1 MANIGTVSFPGVRGY
16 TSWSMTLSHGITP
29 SVCMIDCVPQGANPQ
44 TVGNLQFQYDR
55 TRINFVNCLVD
66 SARMRRDPG
75 GFIVGLVILD
85 RRWLWRFGQ
94 ISGYY
99 NKRKPDGKS
108 IDVATEKTPQALAR
122 LLFEAMGEQRYD
134 VSGMPNNLRP
144 ECDWDYANP
153 AQELAELC
161 DELGCRIVL
170 GIDNVVRIHPV
181 GVGRPLPNLPTQITQ
196 DFGYDPPFHPDSV
209 LLVGGPTRWQTKFKL
224 APVGEDV
231 EGRIKPIDELS
242 YKPSSGWGADGFLGK
257 FFNLA
262 SNLTG
267 KYLASA
273 RALAEKSV
281 YRWYK
286 ISSASLADNAPDG
299 SFYITGY
306 NKQIL
311 HIDQLLPL
319 ESGLIQGYIDTDGT
333 ERPRPAILTG
343 KYWNTQPDA
352 QNLTDEQ
359 RVTQSFSI
367 DEDRG
372 IVMLSEPIYKLENGT
387 IEIPD
392 LWLTVAHGIKDLNT
406 DQPTRFNREIRLRKK
421 PLGTGPL
428 VILREELIETNVVA
442 PMDNTQVRPGG
453 AGGQAPALAVPRNQ
467 SFAASNTSEV
477 ERQSRYW
484 LEAAALEFET
494 QQTAD
499 LAYAGIVPISP
510 DGAIQQVSWASSPG
524 GCFTRA
530 SYNSEHNH
538 NVPTYRE
545 RRVAERVQTGR
556 ANAKKILQRIRR
568 RRGTT

>member
-1 MANIGTVSFPGVRGY
+1 
-16 TSWSMTLSHGITP
+16 
-29 SVCMIDCVPQGANPQ
+29 
-44 TVGNLQFQYDR
+44 
-55 TRINFVNCLVD
+55 
-66 SARMRRDPG
+66 
-75 GFIVGLVILD
+75 
-85 RRWLWRFGQ
+85 
-94 ISGYY
+94 
-99 NKRKPDGKS
+99 
-108 IDVATEKTPQALAR
+108 
-122 LLFEAMGEQRYD
+122 
-134 VSGMPNNLRP
+134 
-144 ECDWDYANP
+144 
-153 AQELAELC
+153 
-161 DELGCRIVL
+161 
-170 GIDNVVRIHPV
+170 
-181 GVGRPLPNLPTQITQ
+181 
-196 DFGYDPPFHPDSV
+196 
-209 LLVGGPTRWQTKFKL
+209 
-224 APVGEDV
+224 
-231 EGRIKPIDELS
+231 
-242 YKPSSGWGADGFLGK
+242 
-257 FFNLA
+257 
-262 SNLTG
+262 
-267 KYLASA
+267 
-273 RALAEKSV
+273 
-281 YRWYK
+281 
-286 ISSASLADNAPDG
+286 
-299 SFYITGY
+299 
-306 NKQIL
+306 
-311 HIDQLLPL
+311 
-319 ESGLIQGYIDTDGT
+319 
-333 ERPRPAILTG
+333 
-343 KYWNTQPDA
+343 
-352 QNLTDEQ
+352 
-359 RVTQSFSI
+359 
-367 DEDRG
+367 
-372 IVMLSEPIYKLENGT
+372 MLSEPIYKLENGT

-428 VILREELIETNVVA
+428 VILREELFETNVVA